1 MWRQDNR
8 KKSPISS
15 HFEISFS
22 QIVNLARKKRL
33 PPARFCSPAA
43 AFLSFVFRALQRL
56 LLLRGWVCLCRLQGF
71 VFCTLHDVR
80 RELCL
85 SVHLSCHPCFCD
97 KNGNDPKRFRGGDGR
112 FPQLQKKK
120 WERRAQGMSTAA
132 LCDYKCV
139 RLRFF
144 FFFFF
149 SSVIGWFLEKRGIS
163 NVGIHFLLI
172 GDGRWR
178 IGGKRRM

>member
-1 MWRQDNR
+1 
-8 KKSPISS
+8 
-15 HFEISFS
+15 
-22 QIVNLARKKRL
+22 
-33 PPARFCSPAA
+33 
-43 AFLSFVFRALQRL
+43 
-56 LLLRGWVCLCRLQGF
+56 
-71 VFCTLHDVR
+71 
-80 RELCL
+80 
-85 SVHLSCHPCFCD
+85 
-97 KNGNDPKRFRGGDGR
+97 
-112 FPQLQKKK
+112 
-120 WERRAQGMSTAA
+120 MSTAA